1 MSAAKECSGPVNDST
16 DNQRFRV
23 AVLLS
28 GSGRTLDNLLAC
40 IARDELVIDIV
51 GVISSRSGVRGLEIA
66 QRAGLRTLV
75 VPRAVARDPRLLS
88 AEVRTF
94 LEPTGVDLIALAGF
108 LRRLEI
114 LPEWRERIINIHP
127 SLLPLFGGKGMY
139 GPRVHEAVLE
149 SGMKVSGCTVHIVD
163 EEYDA
168 GPIILQRCVPVAEDD
183 DAHSLGERI
192 FAAECVAYPDAIR
205 LFQRG
210 QVRVDGRGVR
220 IAAPG

>member
-1 MSAAKECSGPVNDST
+1 MSDVAE
-16 DNQRFRV
+16 NQRFRV

-28 GSGRTLDNLLAC
+28 GSGRTLENLLAS
-40 IARDELVIDIV
+40 IGRDELDIEIV
-51 GVISSRSGVRGLEIA
+51 GVVSSRAGVRGLEIA
-66 QRAGLRTLV
+66 RRAELRTLV
-75 VPRAVARDPRLLS
+75 VPRVVARDPRLLS

-127 SLLPLFGGKGMY
+127 SLLPLFGGKGLY
-139 GPRVHEAVLE
+139 GARVHEAVLE
-149 SGMKVSGCTVHIVD
+149 SGMKISGCTVHIVN

-183 DAHSLGERI
+183 DAHSLGERV
-192 FAAECVAYPDAIR
+192 FAAECAAYPDAIR
-205 LFQRG
+205 LFQAGR
-210 QVRVDGRGVR
+210 VRVEGRRVLIDARG
-220 IAAPG
+220 